1 MINRAIFS
9 FLIFLFLSNAFAG
22 QLTESEEKSRD
33 KGVLLYQQGT
43 WTSSQ
48 PFLRVAAEAGDKKS
62 QYFLGEAIRLSNRY
76 MTKEA
81 RNWYVAAA
89 DQGDLYAMLRLSSKN
104 DLCNAMDDCAT
115 KTSEEWRARAL
126 KIARERAAEG
136 NTEAMVVMF
145 TANQGLDWLEKAAE
159 SKDSF
164 AQQLLASAYQRGQ
177 GWFIVPGSREKAI
190 EKWFKASAE
199 AGFPPGMY
207 LYANYLYE
215 HNGDM
220 SEIGYWLRKTAEA
233 GHIDALVSYALN
245 VAHIPDTYGFP
256 LDLVKAYGFT
266 YLVSEL
272 KGGGASPREARI
284 NLPQIAEKINAEEIK
299 QGIALSKE
307 WENNHPPLSY
317 YAPIYGY

>member
-1 MINRAIFS
+1 MIKQVIFGFLFSTFFS
-9 FLIFLFLSNAFAG
+9 FLYAA
-22 QLTESEEKSRD
+22 QLTDSQTAAKN
-33 KGVLLYQQGT
+33 KGITLYQQSA
-43 WTSSQ
+43 WDSSQ
-48 PFLRVAAEAGDKKS
+48 PFLKIAAEAGDQKA
-62 QYFLGEAIRLSNRY
+62 QYYLGEAIRLSNRY
-76 MTKEA
+76 TTEEA
-81 RNWYVAAA
+81 RKWYEAAA
-89 DQGDLYAMLRLSSKN
+89 DQGDLYAMLRLSSKS
-104 DLCNAMDDCAT
+104 DLCNAMGDCAT
-115 KTSEEWRARAL
+115 KSNEEWRARAI
-126 KIARERAAEG
+126 KIARERADEG
-136 NTEAMVVMF
+136 DTEAMVVMF
-145 TANQGLDWLEKAAE
+145 TANQGLEWLEKAAE

-220 SEIGYWLRKTAEA
+220 SEIGSWLRKTAEA

-284 NLPQIAEKINAEEIK
+284 NLPQIAEKMNAEEIEM
-299 QGIALSKE
+299 GISFAKK
-307 WENNHPPLSY
+307 WEQTHPPLSY
-317 YAPIYGY
+317 FPPIYGY

>member
-33 KGVLLYQQGT
+33 KGVILYQQGA

-48 PFLRVAAEAGDKKS
+48 PFLRVAAEAGDRKS

-81 RNWYVAAA
+81 RNWSVAAA

-104 DLCNAMDDCAT
+104 NLCNAMDDCAT

-190 EKWFKASAE
+190 KKWFKASAE
-199 AGFPPGMY
+199 GGYPPDMY

-215 HNGDM
+215 HNG
-220 SEIGYWLRKTAEA
+220 SKVEIGSWLKKTAES
-233 GHIDALVSYALN
+233 GHINALGGYALN
-245 VAHIPDTYGFP
+245 IAHLPDTYGFP

-266 YLVSEL
+266 YLIANL
-272 KGGGASPREARI
+272 KGGAIAPEDARL
-284 NLPQIAEKINAEEIK
+284 NLLEIAKKMQPEEIK
-299 QGIALSKE
+299 QGIAFSKE